1 MDKWSAPGQLSP
13 FAVLLLLL
21 LLLLLLPLAMPGEA
35 HMPSAAPVGIW
46 S

>member
-1 MDKWSAPGQLSP
+1 MASTGQLSP

-35 HMPSAAPVGIW
+35 HMPSVAPVGIW

>member
-21 LLLLLLPLAMPGEA
+21 LLLLPLAMPGEA
-35 HMPSAAPVGIW
+35 HMPSVAPVGIW

>member
-1 MDKWSAPGQLSP
+1 MDKWSAPGHLSP
-13 FAVLLLLL
+13 FAVLLLL

-35 HMPSAAPVGIW
+35 HMPSVAPVGIW

>member
-21 LLLLLLPLAMPGEA
+21 LLLLLPLAMPGEA
-35 HMPSAAPVGIW
+35 HMPSVAPVGIW

>member
-21 LLLLLLPLAMPGEA
+21 LLLPLAMPGEA
-35 HMPSAAPVGIW
+35 HMPSVAPVGIW